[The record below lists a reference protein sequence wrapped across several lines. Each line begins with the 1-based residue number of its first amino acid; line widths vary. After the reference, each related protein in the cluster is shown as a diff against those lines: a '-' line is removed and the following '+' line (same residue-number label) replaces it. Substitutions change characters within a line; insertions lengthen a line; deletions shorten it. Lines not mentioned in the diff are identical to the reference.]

1 LLADARDAAVTPQRK
16 ALIYQAIESRDQ
28 KRHVFCEEKG
38 MNELRLPAQA
48 SSVSLQTALT
58 RTLDAVAAYLHAASI
73 SESRIL
79 TQVCNDLAIAR
90 NEQADRIA
98 RWIER
103 EGEAPDFGFSREAG
117 FQQIWMSLV
126 SRRFPTFR
134 EGLPRECERSDRRL
148 ERVLMR
154 LWNDPETNE
163 ELRQDLDALLRDV
176 RSGIER
182 LERLRGPGVLA
193 TSAAAY

>member
-1 LLADARDAAVTPQRK
+1 
-16 ALIYQAIESRDQ
+16 
-28 KRHVFCEEKG
+28 

-79 TQVCNDLAIAR
+79 TQVCNDLAIER
-90 NEQADRIA
+90 NSQADRIA
-98 RWIER
+98 GWIELS
-103 EGEAPDFGFSREAG
+103 GEQPDFGFSREAG

-154 LWNDPETNE
+154 LWNDPETSE
-163 ELRQDLDALLRDV
+163 SQRQDLDLLLRDV
-176 RSGIER
+176 RAGIDR
-182 LERLRGPGVLA
+182 LERLRAPGALLTPSLA
-193 TSAAAY
+193 AH

>member
-1 LLADARDAAVTPQRK
+1 
-16 ALIYQAIESRDQ
+16 
-28 KRHVFCEEKG
+28 

-79 TQVCNDLAIAR
+79 IQVCNDLAIER
-90 NEQADRIA
+90 NLQADRIA
-98 RWIER
+98 GWIER
-103 EGEAPDFGFSREAG
+103 EGGEPDFGFSREAG

-148 ERVLMR
+148 ERVLLR
-154 LWNDPETNE
+154 LWNDPDTDE
-163 ELRQDLDALLRDV
+163 ELRQDLGSLLRDV
-176 RSGIER
+176 RAGIER
-182 LERLRGPGVLA
+182 LERLRAPGVL
-193 TSAAAY
+193 TSSPVASF